1 MVCKEVPSCLIPEPA
16 TSRSGWV
23 GTRSIAVSAESLHVP
38 HRLANHGA
46 SVRWHEHLR
55 RPGSVGADLVAL
67 GQGAQ
72 DARPFPGIDEAAH
85 IEPLRAAVE
94 VGRHAVRWHAAK
106 LMLSIDA
113 VLRRVG
119 SLIGVLVLP
128 R

>member
-1 MVCKEVPSCLIPEPA
+1 MKS
-16 TSRSGWV
+16 TW
-23 GTRSIAVSAESLHVP
+23 
-38 HRLANHGA
+38 
-46 SVRWHEHLR
+46 LR
-55 RPGSVGADLVAL
+55 RKQLASDNLVHKLADQDSPCVRENLVII
-67 GQGAQ
+67 GAQ

-119 SLIGVLVLP
+119 SLIGVLVPDKSKL
-128 R
+128 RN